1 MRIGIFG
8 GSFNPVH
15 SEHISLCQYIL
26 DTMKLDKLIVIPNAI
41 PPHKNTCSI
50 SFYHRFKML
59 ELSSLAKMSK
69 VTFSKIEADESICHY
84 SFDTLTKLNNLYPND
99 ELFFCMGQDSLNYLD
114 KWHKGIELIN
124 LANLVVVGRKDYDCS
139 LANTKVKEFL
149 THYLKTEKDINNL
162 ALNAKSEHYC
172 YLLEKVFDSVS
183 STKIRAEFNKLY
195 QQEPKPILSFVLQHS
210 SRYPNIVK
218 HLETTVIEYILDNH
232 IYA

>member
-15 SEHISLCQYIL
+15 SEHISLCRYIL

-114 KWHKGIELIN
+114 KWHKGMELIN

-139 LANTKVKEFL
+139 LANPKVKEFL

-172 YLLEKVFDSVS
+172 YLLGKVFDSIS

-195 QQEPKPILSFVLQHS
+195 QKEPKPILSFVLQHS
-210 SRYPNIVK
+210 SSYPNIVK

>member
-15 SEHISLCQYIL
+15 SEHISLCRYIL

-114 KWHKGIELIN
+114 KWHKGMELIN

-139 LANTKVKEFL
+139 LANPKVKEFL

-172 YLLEKVFDSVS
+172 YLLGKVFDSIS

-195 QQEPKPILSFVLQHS
+195 QKETKPILSFVLQHS
-210 SRYPNIVK
+210 SSYPNIVK

>member
-15 SEHISLCQYIL
+15 SAHISLCQYIL

-114 KWHKGIELIN
+114 KWHKGMELIN

-139 LANTKVKEFL
+139 LANPKVKEFL

-195 QQEPKPILSFVLQHS
+195 QKEPKPILSFVLQHS
-210 SRYPNIVK
+210 SSYPNIVK